1 MIHLTIWQVEII
13 KEDWSEYNEQP
24 VVTTDDLFFDKKEDA
39 IKCAETL
46 INDLTQEYGDEF
58 HFDIYDEFDGV
69 KFAASI
75 TGTHDVIINIKE
87 VTVNNGV
94 IKYTLEI

>member
-1 MIHLTIWQVEII
+1 MTIWQVEII
-13 KEDWSEYNEQP
+13 KEDWSEYKEQP
-24 VVTTDDLFFDKKEDA
+24 AVATDDLFFNEKEDA
-39 IKCAETL
+39 IKFAETL
-46 INDLTQEYGDEF
+46 ISDLIEEYRDEF

-87 VTVNNGV
+87 VAVNNGA